1 MLLDHVTR
9 DSCTAFMD
17 SALNLLAHP
26 DIGWLPYVQDTGITN
41 WTGRVTTVFL
51 HQNHAD
57 GCKTQYSIQCG
68 EQPFVTQYECGT
80 NLPKSVLGGD
90 RSDMIFSLALQV
102 TICFNLLLVLLMW
115 TNVFR
120 RICSSTKVWR
130 SMISKT
136 VSQILQPKLPE
147 ISENVARQNREHFLA
162 MSQCAL
168 RYALPPLLTVHFL
181 ALRGCFH
188 WPPSRFDA
196 FWTRGR
202 VYTTDVV
209 ACVSSFLVMVA
220 ATGFLQRSA
229 VQKAQLALNCIN
241 VAFTILMMAIFAVSL
256 SITGDQGY
264 MDAAQLVY
272 RLLQSTFLGNA
283 FLTFLLQALQSV
295 FFIYVRFLERADSSF
310 IYMQL
315 GILFAVTAVAYTLEQ
330 SALRAGEE
338 KQLRERMLAAIYD
351 GTLTLEHAGVDQF
364 SIIDADA
371 KARSLFESKNSSI
384 VGINMTRLAADGA
397 QLLDF
402 LHAAEQTNQGPALLR
417 DVDLITKNGNQVRMK
432 AYAGASSG
440 KCVVLVLQLFTD
452 DFHGSSEPTSPGP
465 PGAPKKTYMAGR
477 CFGRQLL
484 EIPDRYA
491 GPESSAQA
499 SLNAGEYHLNDDEQ
513 SINSEGATSFN
524 SMKDVTNS
532 GHITQRYSE
541 HKIHQTLRWFQDT
554 DALNTA
560 AASDGMLEASG
571 RATAS
576 EGQAVNEDQVR
587 RSCEA

>member
-1 MLLDHVTR
+1 MLLHNVTLN
-9 DSCTAFMD
+9 SCITFMD
-17 SALNLLAHP
+17 SATNLLARP
-26 DIGWLPYVQDTGITN
+26 DIGWLPNSQDTGITN
-41 WTGRVTTVFL
+41 WTGHVQTVFL
-51 HQNHAD
+51 FQRHVD
-57 GCKTQYSIQCG
+57 GCTTKYSVQCG
-68 EQPFVTQYECGT
+68 AQPFVTTYECDT
-80 NLPKSVLGGD
+80 YLPKSVLGGD

-102 TICFNLLLVLLMW
+102 IICFHLLVALWIWANFL
-115 TNVFR
+115 R
-120 RICSSTKVWR
+120 RVWL
-130 SMISKT
+130 SMESWHSVITQTLIQTFKSRR
-136 VSQILQPKLPE
+136 PE

-168 RYALPPLLTVHFL
+168 SYALPPLLTVHFL
-181 ALRGCFH
+181 QLLGHFQ
-188 WPPSRFDA
+188 WPPSRFNA
-196 FWTRGR
+196 FWTRR
-202 VYTTDVV
+202 KVYTTDVIP
-209 ACVSSFLVMVA
+209 CVSSFLVIIV
-220 ATGFLQRSA
+220 ATGILQRSS
-229 VQKAQLALNCIN
+229 VKTAQRVLNCLN
-241 VAFTILMMAIFAVSL
+241 VTFTILMMPIFWLNL
-256 SITGDQGY
+256 STEGDEGY

-295 FFIYVRFLERADSSF
+295 LLTYVRFLERADSSYV
-310 IYMQL
+310 YMQL

-338 KQLRERMLAAIYD
+338 KHLRERMLAAIYD